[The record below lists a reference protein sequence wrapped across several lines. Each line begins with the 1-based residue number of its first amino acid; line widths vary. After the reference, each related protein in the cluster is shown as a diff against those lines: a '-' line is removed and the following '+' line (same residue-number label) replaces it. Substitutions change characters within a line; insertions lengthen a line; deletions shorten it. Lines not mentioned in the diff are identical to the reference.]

1 MSWTARRKLIILLIV
16 IIAIGVFVGLPTFF
30 AFYKAPTCF
39 DGIQNQ
45 GEEGID
51 CGGPCTQLCQ
61 AGFAMPQELWA
72 TSSQVVAGI
81 YNLLAYATNP
91 NLGVAAPAISY
102 DFKIYDGSGI
112 LIGERSG
119 QTPVSS
125 GTHFA
130 VFEPTISTGMRVPA
144 KTFFEFTSAPEWQ
157 NAATSS
163 NLSVTSSNLTLA
175 STTSRLDVSV
185 YNSSISLKNNVGI
198 IAILY
203 DTSGNVI
210 AFSKSVIPTIASL
223 DSAQVSFTWPYSIST
238 TVARKEFL
246 FQDNSS
252 F

>member
-16 IIAIGVFVGLPTFF
+16 IVALGVFVGLPTFF

-51 CGGPCTQLCQ
+51 CGGPCTKLCQ

-72 TSSQVVAGI
+72 TSSQVVSGV
-81 YNLLAYATNP
+81 YNLLAYAANP
-91 NLGVAAPAISY
+91 NPGVAAPAVSY

-112 LIGERSG
+112 LIGERAGETSVPSN
-119 QTPVSS
+119 TN
-125 GTHFA
+125 FA
-130 VFEPTISTGMRVPA
+130 IFEPTITTGARMPA
-144 KTFFEFTSAPEWQ
+144 KTFFQFTSAPQWQ

-163 NLSVTSSNLTLA
+163 DVSVISSNLTVA

-185 YNSSISLKNNVGI
+185 SNSSINAKNNVGI

-203 DTSGNVI
+203 DISGDVI
-210 AFSKSVIPTIASL
+210 AFSRSVIPTIASGN
-223 DSAQVSFTWPYSIST
+223 SAQVSFTWPYSIST

-246 FQDNSS
+246 FEDNSS